1 MGSSQAG
8 FDTADMTFR
17 KFVQIG
23 RVVFLNDGRY
33 KGKLA
38 VIVDIIDGNRALID
52 GPCSGVP
59 RQTFKF
65 SEMYLTKY
73 LLKLQRSQRSKGVR
87 EEWERRRVSQRFAAS
102 QWQKNIEKH
111 EVRSIM
117 TDYDRYKLGRAK
129 QSRNKIIK
137 DAFRRI
143 KKKSM
148 KAKDKRLKAKAAKRA
163 TKKKAKTEQ

>member
-1 MGSSQAG
+1 
-8 FDTADMTFR
+8 MTFR

-23 RVVFLNDGRY
+23 RVVFLNYGRF

-38 VIVDIIDGNRALID
+38 VIVDVIDGNRALID

-59 RQTFKF
+59 RQPFKF

-87 EEWERRRVSQRFAAS
+87 EEWEKKQITQRFAAS
-102 QWQKNIEKH
+102 KWQKNIEKH
-111 EVRSIM
+111 EVRITM

-129 QSRNKIIK
+129 QTRNKIIK

-148 KAKDKRLKAKAAKRA
+148 KAKDVRLKAKAAKKA

>member
-38 VIVDIIDGNRALID
+38 VVVDIIDGNRALID
-52 GPCSGVP
+52 GPCSDVP
-59 RQTFKF
+59 RQAFKF

-73 LLKLQRSQRSKGVR
+73 MLKIQRSMRSKGIR
-87 EEWERRRVSQRFAAS
+87 QEWERLRISQQFAAS
-102 QWQKNIEKH
+102 QWQQNIEKSKI
-111 EVRSIM
+111 RTDM
-117 TDYDRYKLGRAK
+117 TDFDRYKLGRAK

-137 DAFRRI
+137 DAFHRI
-143 KKKSM
+143 KKKSF
-148 KAKDKRLKAKAAKRA
+148 KAKDKRLKARSLK
-163 TKKKAKTEQ
+163 